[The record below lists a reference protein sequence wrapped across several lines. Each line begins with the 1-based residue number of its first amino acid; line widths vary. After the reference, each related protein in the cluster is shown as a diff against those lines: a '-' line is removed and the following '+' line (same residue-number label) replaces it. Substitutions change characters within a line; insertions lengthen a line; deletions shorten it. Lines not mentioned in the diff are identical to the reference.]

1 MRSRMMSVLVGASLL
16 CGALS
21 NALTGAVAQQSAE
34 LLFVGTGILRL
45 SIMAGFGLSRT
56 VRMIR

>member
-1 MRSRMMSVLVGASLL
+1 MMSVLVGASLL

-45 SIMAGFGLSRT
+45 SIMAGFGLSRS